1 MSKRGKHNGARQP
14 SGVNAVRVL
23 ELLVDY
29 PEGLGISEVAQHL
42 EMDAAQAHRLA
53 NGLRAAQYISKT
65 TSRPPRYVV
74 TSKVLSLAA
83 RMLDRTDLL
92 RASRPVMLRLR
103 DESGETVH
111 LAAISEDRPVCV
123 ARELSHKRLS
133 VLTRLGDVWPRK
145 ETAMGWVAL
154 AFGPPEEEEQKLDDD
169 LRCRIAEA
177 RRNGYAVDREVYVK
191 SVVGVAAPV
200 FDFHRQLVGALAV
213 AGPSDRVPDDE
224 LEPLAKLVLEG
235 AKEISGSLG
244 CRAIDALYH
253 PTS

>member
-1 MSKRGKHNGARQP
+1 MSKRVKQNGTRQP

-74 TSKVLSLAA
+74 TSKVLRLAA

-103 DESGETVH
+103 DESEETVH

-154 AFGPPEEEEQKLDDD
+154 AFGQPEEGQQLDDD

-177 RRNGYAVDREVYVK
+177 RRKGYAVDREVYVK

-200 FDFHRQLVGALAV
+200 FDFHHQLVGALAV

-244 CRAIDALYH
+244 CGSIDALYH
-253 PTS
+253 PS

>member
-123 ARELSHKRLS
+123 ARELSNKRLS
-133 VLTRLGDVWPRK
+133 VLTRLGDVWPRR

-154 AFGPPEEEEQKLDDD
+154 AFGQQEEEEQKLDDD
-169 LRCRIAEA
+169 LRCRIAEV
-177 RRNGYAVDREVYVK
+177 RRKGYAVDREVYVK

-244 CRAIDALYH
+244 CQAIDALYH
-253 PTS
+253 PS

>member
-1 MSKRGKHNGARQP
+1 M
-14 SGVNAVRVL
+14 NAVRVL

-42 EMDAAQAHRLA
+42 EMDVAQAHRLA
-53 NGLRAAQYISKT
+53 NGLRAARYISKT
-65 TSRPPRYVV
+65 SSRPPRYVV
-74 TSKVLSLAA
+74 TSKVLRLAA

-133 VLTRLGDVWPRK
+133 VLTRIGDVWPRE

-154 AFGPPEEEEQKLDDD
+154 AFGQPGKEAKPLDDD
-169 LRCRIAEA
+169 LRGRISEA
-177 RRNGYAVDREVYVK
+177 RTKGYAVDREVYVK

-200 FDFHRQLVGALAV
+200 FDFHRQLVGALAI
-213 AGPSDRVPDDE
+213 AGPSDRVSGDE

-244 CRAIDALYH
+244 CRTIDALYH
-253 PTS
+253 RA

>member
-1 MSKRGKHNGARQP
+1 MSKRVKQNGARQP

-53 NGLRAAQYISKT
+53 NGLRAARYISKT

-74 TSKVLSLAA
+74 TSKVLRLAA

-103 DESGETVH
+103 DESEETVH

-133 VLTRLGDVWPRK
+133 VLTRIGDVWPRK

-154 AFGPPEEEEQKLDDD
+154 AFGQPEEEQQLDDD

-177 RRNGYAVDREVYVK
+177 RRKGYAVDREVYVK

-200 FDFHRQLVGALAV
+200 FDFHHKLVGALAV
-213 AGPSDRVPDDE
+213 AGPSDRVPDED
-224 LEPLAKLVLEG
+224 LEPLGKLVLEG

-253 PTS
+253 AR

>member
-1 MSKRGKHNGARQP
+1 MPQRGKNNGARQP

-29 PEGLGISEVAQHL
+29 SDGLGISEVAQRL
-42 EMDAAQAHRLA
+42 EMDTAQAHRLA

-65 TSRPPRYVV
+65 SSRPPRYVV
-74 TSKVLSLAA
+74 TSKVLRLAA

-92 RASRPVMLRLR
+92 RASRPVMIRLR

-111 LAAISEDRPVCV
+111 LAAISEGRPVCV
-123 ARELSHKRLS
+123 ARELSLKRLS
-133 VLTRLGDVWPRK
+133 VLTRIGDVWPRK

-154 AFGPPEEEEQKLDDD
+154 AFGQSQDELDDEI
-169 LRCRIAEA
+169 RRRIAEA

-191 SVVGVAAPV
+191 SVVGVASPV
-200 FDFHRQLVGALAV
+200 FDFHLQLVGALAI
-213 AGPSDRVPDDE
+213 AGPSDRVPDDA
-224 LEPLAKLVLEG
+224 LDPLAKLVLDG
-235 AKEISGSLG
+235 AKEISESLG

-253 PTS
+253 PA

>member
-1 MSKRGKHNGARQP
+1 MSKRGKKNGARQP

-29 PEGLGISEVAQHL
+29 PEGLGISEVAQRL
-42 EMDAAQAHRLA
+42 DMDAAQAHRLA

-74 TSKVLSLAA
+74 TSKVLRLAA

-103 DESGETVH
+103 SESEETVH

-154 AFGPPEEEEQKLDDD
+154 AFGQPQDEQQLDDD

-177 RRNGYAVDREVYVK
+177 RRKGYAVDREVYVK

-200 FDFHRQLVGALAV
+200 FDFHQQLVGALAV

-244 CRAIDALYH
+244 CGAIDALYH
-253 PTS
+253 R

>member
-1 MSKRGKHNGARQP
+1 MSKRVKHNGARQP

-154 AFGPPEEEEQKLDDD
+154 AFGQTGEEAQQLDDD
-169 LRCRIAEA
+169 LRCRITEA
-177 RRNGYAVDREVYVK
+177 RTKGYAVDREVYVK

-224 LEPLAKLVLEG
+224 LESVAKLVLEG

-253 PTS
+253 R